1 MIVMVK
7 SLGLN
12 KSKDAAAAKYR
23 KQSEMSQSIFSNG
36 SYERGDILTLKI
48 EVVQ

>member
-12 KSKDAAAAKYR
+12 KSKDAAAKYR